1 MQSRRWPIAGTKALV
16 AMALL
21 AAGAPLAMA
30 AVAGFPTLFSR
41 SHETGYLL
49 YPHFGLCAPSRT
61 NVADAAASTRR
72 SAPPFRP
79 TRTADAVMPPGLGQS
94 LGPQWLG
101 PGSTASRGAGAT
113 SGGE

>member
-1 MQSRRWPIAGTKALV
+1 MQSRRWPIAGTNALV

-30 AVAGFPTLFSR
+30 AVGGFPALFSR

-49 YPHFGLCAPSRT
+49 YPRLGLCGPSRT
-61 NVADAAASTRR
+61 NASGAAASTRR
-72 SAPPFRP
+72 SHPPFRP
-79 TRTADAVMPPGLGQS
+79 TRTADAVMPPDLGQS

-101 PGSTASRGAGAT
+101 PVSKASEGAGAA